1 MAGLRFLFVDLVKE
15 IETFTNLAEDFL
27 DPGTTWTLCRL
38 KDNLEKVSEAA
49 ENRVFRLKLQS
60 LRTNPSEGEY
70 EICDRKGRREV
81 YATVSGIWEL
91 RPLGRKSKKR
101 MAEFCGIASTKIEL
115 FASDEPSKRLA
126 MWRLELGTHNS
137 PGCYFHAQILGDVE
151 DPPFPKSVPIPRLP
165 SVFITPM
172 SALEFVLG
180 ELFQNRWAK
189 ATAANTRDPQLPHRD
204 RRATSAHR
212 KRAGQG
218 QRRDGRGTLRRRLSS
233 ACNRPCGDNA
243 GPFAPFRLRSMSMP
257 PCPESL
263 GRLATPALAPS
274 PLDTS
279 PQGAL
284 PF

>member
-189 ATAANTRDPQLPHRD
+189 ATAANTRDPQFW
-204 RRATSAHR
+204 RAR
-212 KRAGQG
+212 
-218 QRRDGRGTLRRRLSS
+218 QRELLLRLISWYQ
-233 ACNRPCGDNA
+233 CHLEKNGDK
-243 GPFAPFRLRSMSMP
+243 
-257 PCPESL
+257 
-263 GRLATPALAPS
+263 S
-274 PLDTS
+274 PWMNLKEAKPDKELFVS
-279 PQGAL
+279 D
-284 PF
+284 